1 MNRQHLVSILLVSA
15 DQALGFHVIT
25 RTTTTPVDDFVSV
38 VETARDAIG
47 LLSMITVDL
56 VMIDRILPDMTAWDL
71 ARTLRSARPWQ
82 LWALVGSELSAD
94 DEVRARSLG
103 ATGVFD
109 GRPTRPM
116 LSEIA
121 GSLRRRRATL
131 PKRARAAAITQTTR

>member
-1 MNRQHLVSILLVSA
+1 
-15 DQALGFHVIT
+15 
-25 RTTTTPVDDFVSV
+25 
-38 VETARDAIG
+38 
-47 LLSMITVDL
+47 MITVDL

-71 ARTLRSARPWQ
+71 AGTLRSARPWQ

-121 GSLRRRRATL
+121 KSLRRRRIRP
-131 PKRARAAAITQTTR
+131 PKPVQAPAITLTTQ